1 MSGTVWR
8 RGSGV
13 FDEFPKVLRG
23 GGEENFISGA
33 GEATQSEAVEFEY
46 PFHMGESHL
55 DFLAFIAGAFEGGR
69 VSQGSDIV
77 SNALINIAWHFAL
90 RRTGTAA
97 FLQWTGAAVTGAGP
111 VDQCFAVMNL
121 ARGLQKLAAGAG
133 INVTVRIIAEVGARI
148 GSIGTLALVPTGI
161 CGSIP

>member
-13 FDEFPKVLRG
+13 FDELPKVLRG

-55 DFLAFIAGAFEGGR
+55 DFLAFVAR
-69 VSQGSDIV
+69 VSEGRCLGQGANMIA
-77 SNALINIAWHFAL
+77 NILIDIAWNPARWRL
-90 RRTGTAA
+90 GTAKA
-97 FLQWTGAAVTGAGP
+97 PGW
-111 VDQCFAVMNL
+111 
-121 ARGLQKLAAGAG
+121 R
-133 INVTVRIIAEVGARI
+133 
-148 GSIGTLALVPTGI
+148 
-161 CGSIP
+161 